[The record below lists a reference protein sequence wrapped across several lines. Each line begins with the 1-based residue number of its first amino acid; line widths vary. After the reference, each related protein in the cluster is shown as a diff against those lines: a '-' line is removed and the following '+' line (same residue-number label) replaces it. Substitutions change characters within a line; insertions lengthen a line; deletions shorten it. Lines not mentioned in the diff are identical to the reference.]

1 MAIKINSK
9 KSIEPSTLRNDGQDA
24 IKVSDLRHSDYFP
37 KVDNFINRNLPSL
50 KKVPI
55 LKKII
60 RYLFYTHNFII
71 KIRYYFKLK
80 KYFK

>member
-1 MAIKINSK
+1 M
-9 KSIEPSTLRNDGQDA
+9 LRNDGQDA

-50 KKVPI
+50 KKIPV

-60 RYLFYTHNFII
+60 RYLFYTHNFIVKI
-71 KIRYYFKLK
+71 KYYFKLK